1 MSFRRWSNKF
11 PSSCIQSKGFCRKFK
26 TKLQPQIKKKQTFS
40 SMYLSWVNLELNGS
54 KTFNKFLACKI
65 FQQTCSVV
73 RKRYLPEVLLMKYQ
87 ILCTDFQGNTK
98 KLDWRINF
106 QIVCGFRLK
115 NCISLKCYA
124 YVLLQNKT

>member
-1 MSFRRWSNKF
+1 
-11 PSSCIQSKGFCRKFK
+11 
-26 TKLQPQIKKKQTFS
+26 
-40 SMYLSWVNLELNGS
+40 MYLSWVNLELNGS

-73 RKRYLPEVLLMKYQ
+73 RKRYLPEVLLMKHQ